1 MADIPRIAVR
11 SPQPFDIVGDSFT
24 LCGLGVANEGVVLGS
39 ATLTGGDGAVLAQL
53 ALMSVPGSRFLFTL
67 FDFTVTY
74 GVPSRAEGILLV
86 EADNPSGL
94 LQNSFSV
101 TVPVTFGRPLLDASY
116 AGFRPHK
123 VVGGDTLF
131 GIAQAAYGDGHL
143 WHRILIA
150 NRDQVNDPDVIRVG
164 QVLRI
169 PFAGA

>member
-24 LCGLGVANEGVVLGS
+24 LCGLGVANEGVLGS

-53 ALMSVPGSRFLFTL
+53 APMSVPGSGFLFTL

-74 GVPSRAEGILLV
+74 GVPSRAEGILSV

-94 LQNSFSV
+94 PQNSFSV
-101 TVPVTFGRPLLDASY
+101 TVPVTFGRPLLGASY

-150 NRDQVNDPDVIRVG
+150 NRDQVNDPNVIRVG